1 LKKDRPSQWSDS
13 GKRRVII
20 HHYAAIPGRPPDP
33 GAPPAV
39 LAKTLPTNVREIK
52 AMPRLTRRTV
62 TAGLLSLPAIR
73 RAHAQEPIRLRCSLD
88 TAPSHGR
95 NISIGDYL
103 TKVQAASNGRLKPE
117 IFASGQLFADL
128 NVTKALVQGQVD
140 MAAPGTWAIT
150 NFVQDADLFQL
161 PALYDRPIEIIH
173 RVTDG
178 KSGAMIATEIETKLR
193 SHVLGPWIDNGF
205 NNWFT
210 TRTPLTSLAD
220 LKGLKIRNSGGGG
233 QSWRTRFFG
242 ALPNVTAWPDV
253 PLALSQGTFDGL
265 ITTNESIASVKL
277 WEAGVRFGL
286 QDHSSFAAYIPMLS
300 HSFWTALPADLQSIM
315 TRLWAENIPTYR
327 TNMAAAQDRARAT
340 MESHGVK
347 FTDLTPDQ
355 ANDVRDRM
363 LKEQDQVAKDLR
375 ISPEIQQ
382 LMAQDV
388 G

>member
-1 LKKDRPSQWSDS
+1 MPPIPRARQTRPRLARTVPFWQIS
-13 GKRRVII
+13 GNQTSKE
-20 HHYAAIPGRPPDP
+20 H
-33 GAPPAV
+33 
-39 LAKTLPTNVREIK
+39 

-62 TAGLLSLPAIR
+62 AAGLLFMPAIG
-73 RAHAQEPIRLRCSLD
+73 RARADDPIRLRCSLD

-103 TKVQAASNGRLKPE
+103 GKVEAASKGRLKPE

-150 NFVQDADLFQL
+150 NFVQDSDLFQL
-161 PALYDRPIEIIH
+161 PALYDQPIETIH

-178 KSGAMIATEIETKLR
+178 RAGGMIASEIEQKLR

-210 TRTPLTSLAD
+210 TRTPLNSLAD

-277 WEAGVRFGL
+277 WEAGVRFAL
-286 QDHSSFAAYIPMLS
+286 QDHNSFAAYIPMLS
-300 HSFWTALPADLQSIM
+300 HTFWTALPADLQTLM
-315 TRLWAENIPTYR
+315 TELWAENIPTYR
-327 TNMAAAQDRARAT
+327 ANMAAAQTRGRAT

-347 FTDLTPDQ
+347 FTEVTPEQ
-355 ANDVRDRM
+355 AKQVRDRM
-363 LKEQDQVAKDLR
+363 LKEQDEVAKDLKV
-375 ISPEIQQ
+375 SVEIQK
-382 LMAQDV
+382 LMAQDL

>member
-1 LKKDRPSQWSDS
+1 MWALARARAFWQNAANPPS
-13 GKRRVII
+13 KE
-20 HHYAAIPGRPPDP
+20 AAMR
-33 GAPPAV
+33 
-39 LAKTLPTNVREIK
+39 
-52 AMPRLTRRTV
+52 RLTRRTV
-62 TAGLLSLPAIR
+62 AAGILTMPAIGR
-73 RAHAQEPIRLRCSLD
+73 SRADEPIRLRCSLD

-103 TKVQAASNGRLKPE
+103 TKVEAASKGRLKPE

-150 NFVQDADLFQL
+150 NFVSDSDLFQL
-161 PALYDRPIEIIH
+161 PALYDQPIETIH
-173 RVTDG
+173 RVSDG
-178 KSGAMIATEIETKLR
+178 RAGAMIAHEVEQKLR

-210 TRTPLTSLAD
+210 TRTPLNSLAD

-265 ITTNESIASVKL
+265 ITTIESIASAKL
-277 WEAGVRFGL
+277 WEAGVRFAL
-286 QDHSSFAAYIPMLS
+286 LDHNSFAAYIPMLS
-300 HSFWTALPADLQSIM
+300 HTFWTALPPDLQTVM
-315 TRLWAENIPTYR
+315 TDIWADNIATYR
-327 TNMAAAQDRARAT
+327 TNMAAAQDRGRAT

-347 FTDLTPDQ
+347 FAEVTPAQ
-355 ANDVRDRM
+355 ATEVRDRM
-363 LKEQDQVAKDLR
+363 LKEQDTVAKDLR
-375 ISPEIQQ
+375 VSPEIQK
-382 LMAQDV
+382 LMAQDL
-388 G
+388 GSTA

>member
-1 LKKDRPSQWSDS
+1 
-13 GKRRVII
+13 
-20 HHYAAIPGRPPDP
+20 
-33 GAPPAV
+33 
-39 LAKTLPTNVREIK
+39 
-52 AMPRLTRRTV
+52 M
-62 TAGLLSLPAIR
+62 PAISR
-73 RAHAQEPIRLRCSLD
+73 VHADEPIRLRCSLD

-95 NISIGDYL
+95 NISINDYL
-103 TKVQAASNGRLKPE
+103 NKVADASKGRLKPE

-150 NFVQDADLFQL
+150 NFVQDADVFQL
-161 PALYDRPIEIIH
+161 PALYDLPIETIH

-178 KSGAMIATEIETKLR
+178 KVGAMIASEIELKLR
-193 SHVLGPWIDNGF
+193 SQVLGPWIDSGF
-205 NNWFT
+205 NNWFS
-210 TRTPLTSLAD
+210 TRTPLNSLAD

-242 ALPNVTAWPDV
+242 ALPTVTAWPDV

-286 QDHSSFAAYIPMLS
+286 QDHNSFAAYIPMVS
-300 HSFWTALPADLQSIM
+300 HTFWTALPVDLQTVM
-315 TRLWAENIPTYR
+315 TEVWAENIPAYR
-327 TNMAAAQDRARAT
+327 TNMAAAQERGRAT

-347 FTDLTPDQ
+347 FTDITPDQ
-355 ANDVRDRM
+355 AKEVRDRM
-363 LKEQDQVAKDLR
+363 LKEQDEVAKELR
-375 ISPEIQQ
+375 ISTAIQK
-382 LMAQDV
+382 LMAQDL